1 MIGFRGKAG
10 HPGEIPL
17 KGHSGLSD
25 DYTELARF
33 WVSGEQGRS
42 YVLTA
47 VEQQWSPELLGSLLV
62 ESVHTAAAAYA
73 ARDGITEQEALRR
86 IWNGLDDERAAL
98 ESDSSEEMH

>member
-10 HPGEIPL
+10 HPGEIQL
-17 KGHSGLSD
+17 KGHPGLSD

-47 VEQQWSPELLGSLLV
+47 LEQQWSPELLGALLV
-62 ESVHTAAAAYA
+62 EGVQTAAVAFA
-73 ARDGITEQEALRR
+73 ARDGITEQEALQR
-86 IWNGLDDERAAL
+86 IWGGFDDERAAL